1 MAQKLII
8 DADPGIGDAFA
19 ILAAFVDPSIE
30 LLALTATSGSVSG
43 QQATRNLQFLTD
55 LIDPLK
61 HPRIGSAVGPVANIH
76 GQSELP
82 TIHDHVGNDG
92 LGDVLINVP
101 DLHNRRESPKL
112 LIDLVREF
120 PHEVRILTLGPLSNL
135 IAAAE
140 LDPEFPALV
149 ESVVVH
155 GGVLG
160 VGDVSPVA
168 EFNFAADPIAAE
180 TVLNWPTPCCIVPLD
195 PQQQGSL
202 TFEDVDALTDLI
214 GAQKNSSTLTSLLQY
229 ECRTN
234 HRLLGQEGISLS
246 AVSALAVACR
256 AESFQADPV
265 IANVETAGLLT
276 TGMLVMDRR
285 SRIAATS
292 SIDVVT
298 KVDGS
303 GVVDY
308 FSRSLRRAAG

>member
-19 ILAAFVDPSIE
+19 ILTAFVDSSIE
-30 LLALTATSGSVSG
+30 LLALTATAGSVSG

-61 HPRIGSAVGPVANIH
+61 HPRIGSSIGPVANIH
-76 GQSELP
+76 GQSDLP
-82 TIHDHVGNDG
+82 TIHDHVGHDG
-92 LGDVLINVP
+92 LGDLPINVP
-101 DLHNRRESPKL
+101 DLHNRRESTKL
-112 LIDLVREF
+112 LTDLVREF

-135 IAAAE
+135 VAAAE

-149 ESVVVH
+149 ESVVIH

-180 TVLNWPTPCCIVPLD
+180 NVLNWPTPCSIVPLD
-195 PQQQGSL
+195 PDQQGAL
-202 TFEDVDALTDLI
+202 TFEDVEALTELI
-214 GAQKNSSTLTSLLQY
+214 GDQKNSPTLTSLLQY

-234 HRLLGQEGISLS
+234 HRLLGQEGISLA

-256 AESFQADPV
+256 AESFQAEPV
-265 IANVETAGLLT
+265 MANVETTGQLT

-285 SRIAATS
+285 PRIAATS
-292 SIDVVT
+292 SVDVVT
-298 KVDGS
+298 KVDGP